1 MRDPRVPAVKDSLSI
16 AVMAPP
22 RVPGAYYLVTP
33 W

>member
-22 RVPGAYYLVTP
+22 RVPGARII